1 MNDIFEDVQ
10 DLIISNNMK
19 SDENEEDI
27 VGCSRWKFDQ
37 EKVEKS
43 SGKQKLRN
51 AHKNEIEDISGEIQD
66 GDQKLIAEGAIRIEQ
81 VSLNEYI
88 LETNSNTT

>member
-1 MNDIFEDVQ
+1 
-10 DLIISNNMK
+10 MK

-27 VGCSRWKFDQ
+27 VGCSRWKFDK

-51 AHKNEIEDISGEIQD
+51 AHKNEVEDISGEIED
-66 GDQKLIAEGAIRIEQ
+66 GD
-81 VSLNEYI
+81 
-88 LETNSNTT
+88 